1 MEEENTGLK
10 TFEDLECWQ
19 VCTELR
25 RFVSDLT
32 RNFPADEQNGL
43 TDQIRRTSR
52 SCTDKIA
59 EGYGRYNHQE
69 NIQFCRYSRGYMFEL
84 LNQLITAKDENY
96 ITEEDL
102 DTAKKLIE
110 SGLALINGY
119 INYLIKTKKQK
130 RQTVSSYSNY

>member
-25 RFVSDLT
+25 RYVSDLIKD
-32 RNFPADEQNGL
+32 FPENEQNSL
-43 TDQIRRTSR
+43 TDQMRRTSR

-69 NIQFCRYSRGYMFEL
+69 NIQFCRYARGYMFEL

-96 ITEEDL
+96 ITEENL
-102 DTAKKLIE
+102 DTTKKYIE
-110 SGLALINGY
+110 SGLALLNGY

-130 RQTVSSYSNY
+130 KQASVNYNY